1 MQKHRKLGYII
12 LGVRDI
18 PREEDGDRWEWGM
31 GMNEEGASKHA
42 VTGRRAL
49 PQSVQD
55 PQAIEHGWSER
66 EGRP

>member
-1 MQKHRKLGYII
+1 MKKMQT
-12 LGVRDI
+12 
-18 PREEDGDRWEWGM
+18 DGSGGL
-31 GMNEEGASKHA
+31 GMNEEGTSTHA

-55 PQAIEHGWSER
+55 PQAIAHGWSER